1 MEEGTEL
8 GGVRRVRWRDS
19 THVGLRND
27 ITVRGGR
34 GRVVS
39 RCRNGGEGRQPKY
52 MYEQQGCDIN
62 SLFLLC
68 RPV

>member
-1 MEEGTEL
+1 MEEESE
-8 GGVRRVRWRDS
+8 GVRRVRWRNS

-39 RCRNGGEGRQPKY
+39 RCRNGGEERQP
-52 MYEQQGCDIN
+52 
-62 SLFLLC
+62 
-68 RPV
+68 